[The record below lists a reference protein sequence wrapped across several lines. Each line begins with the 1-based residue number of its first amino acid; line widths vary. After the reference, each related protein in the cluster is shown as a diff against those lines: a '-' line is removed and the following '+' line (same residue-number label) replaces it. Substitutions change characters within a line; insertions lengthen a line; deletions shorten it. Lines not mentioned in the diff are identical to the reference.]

1 MTNKEFAEKLEKRTI
16 DFAIMILK
24 LCAKLPD
31 TTEAKVVRYQLAKAG
46 TSVGANYREA
56 NRGRSKADF
65 KSRIGISES
74 ESSESGYWLEII
86 SRMKWLEENE
96 VIAALTEA
104 KELLAIFTSIGN
116 NTK

>member
-31 TTEAKVVRYQLAKAG
+31 TTEAKVVRYQLSKAG

-56 NRGRSKADF
+56 NRGRSQADF

-74 ESSESGYWLEII
+74 ESSESAYWLEII
-86 SRMKWLEENE
+86 LHMEWLDVSEINPT
-96 VIAALTEA
+96 LTES
-104 KELLAIFTSIGN
+104 KELLAIFTSIGH

>member
-24 LCAKLPD
+24 LCGRLPD
-31 TTEAKVVRYQLAKAG
+31 TSEAKVVKHQLAKAG

-74 ESSESGYWLEII
+74 ESSESAYWLEII
-86 SRMKWLEENE
+86 SRMKWLDDKEINP
-96 VIAALTEA
+96 ILTES
-104 KELLAIFTSIGN
+104 KELLAIFTTIGK